1 MNTFSKGDE
10 TFVYL
15 YMNHALLYLETKQPI
30 KNNEK

>member
-15 YMNHALLYLETKQPI
+15 YRNHALLYLETKQPI
-30 KNNEK
+30 KKKKK